1 MKKADL
7 PGMPPFFDRYINQV
21 DDIDLL
27 DALTQTATF
36 DKLIDAETL
45 EALGDLRYAPGK
57 WSVKDILQHII
68 DTERI
73 MSYRALRI
81 GRNDPTPLPGFDEN
95 TYAENTGANQRSIAD
110 LYDEYAAVR
119 QSSILLFRSLDATM
133 MLRVGTASDKPIS
146 PLALGYVLVGH
157 AKHHVTI
164 IQERY
169 VPLLS

>member
-21 DDIDLL
+21 DDIDVL

-36 DKLIDAETL
+36 DKLIGAETL

-57 WSVKDILQHII
+57 WSVKDILQHVI

-73 MSYRALRI
+73 MSYRAMRI
-81 GRNDPTPLPGFDEN
+81 GRNDRTPLPGFDEESF
-95 TYAENTGANQRSIAD
+95 AENTLANQRSIAD

-119 QSSILLFRSLDATM
+119 QSSIQLFRSLDATM
-133 MLRVGTASDKPIS
+133 LLREGTASDKPIS
-146 PLALGYVLVGH
+146 ALALGYVLVGH
-157 AKHHVTI
+157 AKHHATVI
-164 IQERY
+164 RERY

>member
-21 DDIDLL
+21 DDIDVL

-36 DKLIDAETL
+36 DRLIGAETL

-57 WSVKDILQHII
+57 WSVKDILQHVI

-73 MSYRALRI
+73 MSYRAMRI
-81 GRNDPTPLPGFDEN
+81 GRNDRTPLPGFDEESF
-95 TYAENTGANQRSIAD
+95 AENTLANQRSIAD

-119 QSSILLFRSLDATM
+119 QSSIQLFRSLDATM
-133 MLRVGTASDKPIS
+133 LLREGTASDKPIS
-146 PLALGYVLVGH
+146 ALALGYVLVGH
-157 AKHHVTI
+157 AKHHATVI
-164 IQERY
+164 RERY

>member
-21 DDIDLL
+21 DDIDVL

-36 DKLIDAETL
+36 DKLIGAETL

-57 WSVKDILQHII
+57 WSVKDILQHVI

-73 MSYRALRI
+73 MSYRAMRI
-81 GRNDPTPLPGFDEN
+81 GRNDRTPLPGFDEESF
-95 TYAENTGANQRSIAD
+95 AENTLANQRSIAD

-119 QSSILLFRSLDATM
+119 QSSIRLFRSLDATM
-133 MLRVGTASDKPIS
+133 LLREGTASDKPIS
-146 PLALGYVLVGH
+146 ALALGYVLVGH
-157 AKHHVTI
+157 AKHHATI
-164 IQERY
+164 IRERY

>member
-1 MKKADL
+1 MTKADL
-7 PGMPPFFDRYINQV
+7 PGMPPFFDRYINQI
-21 DDIDLL
+21 DDINVL

-36 DKLIDAETL
+36 DKLIGQETL

-81 GRNDPTPLPGFDEN
+81 ARNDKTPLPGFEEEFFADN
-95 TYAENTGANQRSIAD
+95 TLASQRSVAD

-133 MLRVGTASDKPIS
+133 LIREGTASDKPIS
-146 PLALGYVLVGH
+146 ALALGYVLVGH
-157 AKHHVTI
+157 ARHHVTV